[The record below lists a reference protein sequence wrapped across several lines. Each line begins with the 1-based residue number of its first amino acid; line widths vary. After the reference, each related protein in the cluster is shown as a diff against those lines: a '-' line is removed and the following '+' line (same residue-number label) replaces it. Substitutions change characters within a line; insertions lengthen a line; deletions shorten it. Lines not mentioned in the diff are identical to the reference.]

1 MLCAGGI
8 PIAPGSSCSSARRNA
23 EPLPAKPFSSI
34 SPAAST
40 PTRKRRRSRCSDL
53 TRPAPSVIRLVNQL
67 IYDAMARPSNT
78 EQRRAQITGGLLKV
92 MAKRGYDGASI
103 GDIAKAARLT
113 PGLVHYHFDNKQEIL
128 LAALHELVARH
139 TSNLE
144 RRLAEADG
152 DPAAEV
158 AAFID
163 VHLGLGADADPE
175 ALACWILISGEALRD
190 SMIRAEF
197 ARALTSIAERLAA
210 ILRRGVEQRTFKCEA
225 PAEAAGALVATIQ
238 GYFVL
243 AATARDV
250 IPRGSAARS
259 ACRMAEALLHPT
271 RPLSLNVSRTSSK
284 GPRR

>member
-1 MLCAGGI
+1 
-8 PIAPGSSCSSARRNA
+8 
-23 EPLPAKPFSSI
+23 
-34 SPAAST
+34 
-40 PTRKRRRSRCSDL
+40 
-53 TRPAPSVIRLVNQL
+53 
-67 IYDAMARPSNT
+67 MARPSNT

-271 RPLSLNVSRTSSK
+271 RPLSLEVRRTSSK